1 MLSKMGAS
9 SSQPEWSFKDIPDL
23 TGFRVLVTGGNAGIG
38 KAAVENFIEHTNCAK
53 VILACRSEERAKAAI
68 AEIVANTPIF
78 PGAAPTA
85 DRLEFLSL
93 DLADLDQVRH
103 LGFACKGDPSS

>member
-1 MLSKMGAS
+1 MGAS

-38 KAAVENFIEHTNCAK
+38 KCSVENFIEHTNCEK

-68 AEIVANTPIF
+68 IDIIANTTSF

-85 DRLEFLSL
+85 DRLELLIL
-93 DLADLDQVRH
+93 DLADLDQVRT
-103 LGFACKGDPSS
+103 AADAADPCNTWVPRS